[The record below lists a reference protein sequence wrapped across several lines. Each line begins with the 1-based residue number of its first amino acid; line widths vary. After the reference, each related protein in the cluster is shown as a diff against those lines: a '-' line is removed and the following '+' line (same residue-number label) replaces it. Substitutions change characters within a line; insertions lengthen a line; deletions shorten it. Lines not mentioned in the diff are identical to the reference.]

1 MPAAKRRWGYYVL
14 PFLFEER
21 LAARV
26 DLKADREA
34 GVLRVIASYLEPHA
48 QTKRDAVAHA
58 LAAELKTMAAWLG
71 LSGVIIGRRGDFA
84 RTLGAAARG

>member
-1 MPAAKRRWGYYVL
+1 VL

-48 QTKRDAVAHA
+48 DAKRDAVAHA
-58 LAAELKTMAAWLG
+58 LAEELGIMATWLG
-71 LSGVIIGRRGDFA
+71 LSGVAIGRRGDFA
-84 RTLGAAARG
+84 RALGAANRRPHHSV